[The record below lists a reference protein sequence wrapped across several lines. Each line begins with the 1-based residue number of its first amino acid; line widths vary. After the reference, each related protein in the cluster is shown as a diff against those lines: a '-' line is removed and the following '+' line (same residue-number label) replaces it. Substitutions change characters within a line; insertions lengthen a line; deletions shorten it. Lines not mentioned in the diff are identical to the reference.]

1 MLGDAR
7 RSIETL
13 CFSRLLTPSSGES
26 PGLQNKIKMTKYGIQ
41 WNRVECFCWLRPCCT
56 PVALLD
62 FGEIVDIERLG
73 DERPDPE
80 EGGIPGVFRG
90 CKCMQKNSRHFC
102 SMLYC
107 FIRGNTKESSAIQ
120 MCLLFFGWSFLM
132 RSDLIGPA
140 WLGNLM
146 NFSRPLTSGGH
157 LCKGSNRSSALQI
170 SWWMDYAMD
179 SLRHSAPR
187 CEICWRHARN
197 DIVIVLSSHPCRA
210 NNVKVLIHIQFH
222 YQCAAFNHKNWAV
235 A

>member
-13 CFSRLLTPSSGES
+13 CFLRLLTPSSVAS
-26 PGLQNKIKMTKYGIQ
+26 PGLQNKINMTKYGIQ

-102 SMLYC
+102 SVPYC

-120 MCLLFFGWSFLM
+120 MCLLFFGYS
-132 RSDLIGPA
+132 
-140 WLGNLM
+140 
-146 NFSRPLTSGGH
+146 
-157 LCKGSNRSSALQI
+157 
-170 SWWMDYAMD
+170 
-179 SLRHSAPR
+179 
-187 CEICWRHARN
+187 
-197 DIVIVLSSHPCRA
+197 
-210 NNVKVLIHIQFH
+210 
-222 YQCAAFNHKNWAV
+222 
-235 A
+235 

>member
-41 WNRVECFCWLRPCCT
+41 NRVECFCWLRPCCT

-90 CKCMQKNSRHFC
+90 CKLHAKKQQAFLFH
-102 SMLYC
+102 
-107 FIRGNTKESSAIQ
+107 AV
-120 MCLLFFGWSFLM
+120 LLHT
-132 RSDLIGPA
+132 R
-140 WLGNLM
+140 
-146 NFSRPLTSGGH
+146 
-157 LCKGSNRSSALQI
+157 
-170 SWWMDYAMD
+170 
-179 SLRHSAPR
+179 
-187 CEICWRHARN
+187 
-197 DIVIVLSSHPCRA
+197 
-210 NNVKVLIHIQFH
+210 
-222 YQCAAFNHKNWAV
+222 
-235 A
+235 